1 MILIKCDCSSCKYY
15 EPEHCKMFDKATTD
29 DDWCLY
35 WDAPRGEESDG
46 TVWTAVQGKQ
56 ERNR

>member
-15 EPEHCKMFDKATTD
+15 EPEHCKMFDKPTTD

-35 WDAPRGEESDG
+35 WDAPRGEESDVGNIG
-46 TVWTAVQGKQ
+46 TDYPSDI
-56 ERNR
+56 